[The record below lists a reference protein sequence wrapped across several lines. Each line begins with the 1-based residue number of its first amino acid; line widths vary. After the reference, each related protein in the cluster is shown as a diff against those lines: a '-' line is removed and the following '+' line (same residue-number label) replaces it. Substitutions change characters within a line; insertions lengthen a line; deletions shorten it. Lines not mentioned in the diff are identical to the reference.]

1 MSANDLF
8 LPEADWLYLLQEI
21 HNHQVIPI
29 IGPELVTVH
38 DPKTNSERSLN
49 RVLAPQLA
57 NALRLPVTVSS
68 SGRNPLNQVACDYL
82 LSGKPRKPIYVTI
95 CDLLDK
101 LDRLNPAPCAALCA
115 LASITDFD
123 LYIASTID
131 SQLVKALERCR
142 PGFQR
147 GRQVITYDSKTPKD
161 VPERIERA
169 LIYHIFGSRNTH
181 PNFAVWEEDYLDFVL
196 NLVRHDQQLKNL
208 FLLLKT
214 RYLLLL
220 GAPFED
226 WIVRFFLFLVKG
238 GRFTDRRRDEIQ
250 AYLADFREDLGEP
263 LVFFFDKVVGTT
275 QIVAGDPAGFAL
287 ELSSRWKSKYG
298 GGGIEEDV
306 LSQMPDEMP
315 RGAVFVSYS
324 RDDREA
330 VATLVR
336 GLRAAEIPV
345 WVDNQRL
352 RAGENYERSL
362 EFAVKNACSFFLSV
376 ISRAT
381 ESDSHRYVHTERNWA
396 AQRHVDGFV
405 YYIPIIIDDT
415 ETPKLE
421 PPSFAKIHFDRLP
434 NGSVTSGFAN
444 QLREWIEEHRLS
456 GQPRA

>member
-1 MSANDLF
+1 VSANDFF
-8 LPEADWLYLLQEI
+8 LPEVDWLFLLQEI
-21 HNHQVIPI
+21 HNRQVIPI
-29 IGPELVTVH
+29 VGPELVTV
-38 DPKTNSERSLN
+38 PNPETPSELSLY

-57 NALRLPVTVSS
+57 NALGLPFSNV
-68 SGRNPLNQVACDYL
+68 GRNPLNQVACDYL
-82 LSGKPRKPIYVTI
+82 LSGKPRKPIYVAI

-101 LDRLNPAPCAALCA
+101 FDRLNPAPCAALCA
-115 LASITDFD
+115 LASISDFD

-131 SQLVKALERCR
+131 SLLVKALERCR

-169 LIYHIFGSRNTH
+169 LVYHIFGSRDTH

-196 NLVRHDQQLKNL
+196 ALVRHDQQLRNL

-220 GAPFED
+220 GAPFAD

-250 AYLADFREDLGEP
+250 AYLADRPENLGEP
-263 LVFFFDKVVGTT
+263 LIFFFDKVVGTT
-275 QIVAGDPAGFAL
+275 RIIPGDPAGFAH
-287 ELSSRWKSKYG
+287 ELCSRWKAKYV
-298 GGGIEEDV
+298 GGGIDEDV
-306 LSQMPDEMP
+306 LVQMPDEMP

-330 VATLVR
+330 VGTLVR
-336 GLRAAEIPV
+336 SLTAAQIPV
-345 WVDNQRL
+345 WVDRQRL
-352 RAGENYERSL
+352 RGGENYERCI
-362 EFAVKNACSFFLSV
+362 EFLVKNACSFFLSV

-381 ESDSHRYVHTERNWA
+381 ESDLSRFVHMERNWA

-405 YYIPIIIDDT
+405 YYIPVVIDDT
-415 ETPKLE
+415 EKPKFE
-421 PPSFAKIHFDRLP
+421 PASFAKIHFDRLP
-434 NGSVTSGFAN
+434 NGIVTPAFAN
-444 QLREWIEEHRLS
+444 KLQKWVEEYRDS
-456 GQPRA
+456 GQPRG